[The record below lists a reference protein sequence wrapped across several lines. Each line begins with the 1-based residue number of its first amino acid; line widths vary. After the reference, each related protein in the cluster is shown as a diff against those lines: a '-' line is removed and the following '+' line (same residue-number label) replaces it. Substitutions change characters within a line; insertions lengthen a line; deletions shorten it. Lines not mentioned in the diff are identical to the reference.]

1 MIRVLLVERMNLL
14 RTSLATLLSYA
25 DDLLLVGELATMGET
40 ATVAHAVRP
49 DVAVIDIEPLA
60 DDALVAVTELHE
72 SLPECAV
79 LLLADADRPR
89 PLHDPFPVPVHGFV
103 GRHIV
108 PPELVRC
115 IRRVAGGERV
125 LDPDLAAAGV
135 SARRNP
141 LTSREREVLRES
153 ASGVPSVEVARRLH
167 LSAGTVRNYLSSI
180 IHKTGTR
187 NRLEAIRFATEQGWL

>member
-125 LDPDLAAAGV
+125 IDPELAAALA
-135 SARRNP
+135 ARRTP

-153 ASGVPSVEVARRLH
+153 ASGVPSVEIARRLH

-180 IHKTGTR
+180 LRKTGSR
-187 NRLEAIRFATEQGWL
+187 NRLEAVRVATEHGWL